1 MYYQENSSP
10 IATDGVLFQFDEEG
24 FRGGQGFR
32 IPREDVYNVTI
43 AGAAGGR
50 GLCNIHFG
58 HGCKYQFQI
67 RLTPDYDLLVMVGQ
81 KGRSPCDNPSGHPL
95 CDTPPTNE
103 GTSALC
109 NQTWYD
115 TDNTT
120 INSVRFVY
128 SYTGGGGGASM
139 LRARNVENRSPLDF
153 PIAVTGG
160 GGGTSAILDYAAM
173 TELIS
178 SQTKEPT
185 MMQLNQSYRYHIDAR
200 LFSFTDVIG
209 GISSTRG
216 YRPLSQVSLVGAG
229 GGWTSL
235 LSSSDTDGKPIGESL
250 NFAQGGLDC
259 GRSFPSLQIFEVI
272 SGDSVEE
279 VVSVG
284 EEGEVEATLEELCWI
299 LETTSQEEVVT
310 QLHFCFHSW
319 WCGLLLQ
326 YRRWLCRHCTS

>member
-1 MYYQENSSP
+1 
-10 IATDGVLFQFDEEG
+10 
-24 FRGGQGFR
+24 
-32 IPREDVYNVTI
+32 
-43 AGAAGGR
+43 
-50 GLCNIHFG
+50 
-58 HGCKYQFQI
+58 
-67 RLTPDYDLLVMVGQ
+67 MVGQ

-115 TDNTT
+115 TVNNTT
-120 INSVRFVY
+120 IDGVRFVY
-128 SYTGGGGGASM
+128 SYTGGGGGGGASM

-160 GGGTSAILDYAAM
+160 GGGTSAILNYAAM

-178 SQTKEPT
+178 SQTNEPT

-200 LFSFTDVIG
+200 PFSFTDVIG
-209 GISSTRG
+209 GRNSTRG
-216 YRPLSQVSLVGAG
+216 YRPLSQVLLVGAG

-259 GRSFPSLQIFEVI
+259 GRSFPSLQLFEVI
-272 SGDSVEE
+272 SGGFGGGSGECGGG
-279 VVSVG
+279 G
-284 EEGEVEATLEELCWI
+284 EEEATLEELC
-299 LETTSQEEVVT
+299 
-310 QLHFCFHSW
+310 
-319 WCGLLLQ
+319 
-326 YRRWLCRHCTS
+326 